1 MADATTPASTE
12 PVLGL
17 SIAHDSAEKHVSGR
31 ALYIDDMPEP
41 AGLLHL
47 AIGMSDRAHARIVA
61 MDLSAV
67 RAAPGVVAVLTA
79 ADIPAKNDVSPIAG
93 DDPLF
98 ADGEVLYHGQ
108 SLFAV
113 VAETREAARRAV
125 RLARVDYEDLP
136 ALLTIADARA
146 SDSVLEKARQ
156 FQMGDAKANIANA
169 VHRIEGRLSIGGQ
182 DHFYL
187 EGHVAMAVP
196 GEDGDIT
203 VYSSTQNPT
212 ETQLVIAH
220 LLGKP
225 AHAIACEVRRMGG
238 GFGGKETQS
247 SLIAS
252 AAALASH
259 LTGRPAKL
267 RLDRDDDMI
276 LTGKRH
282 DFETSYTIG
291 VDADGRL
298 EGAQIELASRCGYSA
313 DLSLAINDRAM
324 FHADNAYFLNSAH
337 IVSHRFRT
345 NTVSNTAFRGFGG
358 PQGMMVIERV
368 MDEIAIRLGKD
379 ALDIRK
385 ANLYALGRD
394 ETPYGQRVEQHVIAP
409 LIDQLE
415 AQSGYRARRES
426 IRAWNAANTHI
437 KRGLSLTPVKF
448 GISFTATHLNQAGAL
463 VHVYQDGSIQL
474 NHGGAE
480 MGQGLM
486 VKVAQVVAAEF
497 GLPLAAI
504 RIMPTSTAK
513 VPNTSATAASSGTDL
528 NGMAALEASKTIKK
542 RLVGFL
548 AETWNVDEAA
558 IIFSGGHVHAGGNS
572 IPFAEVARTAY
583 FARVSLSATGYYRTP
598 KIGWD
603 REAGRGRPFFYYAC
617 GAAVSEAA
625 IDTRTGE
632 SRILRA
638 DLLHDC
644 GKSLNPAIDLG
655 QIEGGYIQGMGW
667 LTTEELVFDDKGR
680 LRTHAPS
687 TYKIPTASDRPE
699 MHIHLWEGENNEE
712 SIYRSKAVG
721 EPPLM
726 LAISAFS
733 AIYDAIAAV
742 GDHRIPPQL
751 DAPTTPERILAAING
766 VRGGPA

>member
-1 MADATTPASTE
+1 MADASSATAAPIVGVA
-12 PVLGL
+12 L
-17 SIAHDSAEKHVSGR
+17 SHDSAEKHVSGR
-31 ALYIDDMPEP
+31 ALYIDDIPEP
-41 AGLLHL
+41 SGLLHL
-47 AIGMSDRAHARIVA
+47 AFGLSERAHARIVA

-67 RAAPGVVAVLTA
+67 RSAPGVVRVLTA
-79 ADIPAKNDVSPIAG
+79 EDIPARNDISPLGLG

-113 VAETREAARRAV
+113 AAETREAARHAA
-125 RLARVDYEDLP
+125 RLARVTYEDRP

-146 SDSVLEKARQ
+146 AASVIEPAKSFR
-156 FQMGDAKANIANA
+156 MGDVDAQLAAA
-169 VHRIEGRLSIGGQ
+169 AHRIGGSFAIGGQ

-187 EGHVAMAVP
+187 EGQVAMAIP
-196 GEDGDIT
+196 GEDGDLAL
-203 VYSSTQNPT
+203 YSSTQNPT
-212 ETQLVIAH
+212 EAQLVIAH

-225 AHAIACEVRRMGG
+225 AHAVVCEVRRMGG

-247 SLIAS
+247 TLIAA
-252 AAALASH
+252 AAALAAVK
-259 LTGRPAKL
+259 TGRPAKL

-282 DFETSYTIG
+282 DFEASYTLG

-298 EGAQIELASRCGYSA
+298 LGADIELASRCGYSA
-313 DLSLAINDRAM
+313 DLSMAINDRAM
-324 FHADNAYFLNSAH
+324 FHADNAYSLNSAR
-337 IVSHRFRT
+337 ILSHRFRT
-345 NTVSNTAFRGFGG
+345 HTVSNTAFRGFGG
-358 PQGMMVIERV
+358 PQGMLAIERA
-368 MDEIAIRLGKD
+368 MDDIAIRLGKD

-385 ANLYALGRD
+385 LNLYGPGRD

-409 LIDQLE
+409 LIDALE
-415 AQSGYRARRES
+415 VSSNYRARRDA
-426 IRAWNAANTHI
+426 IRAWNATNDHI
-437 KRGLSLTPVKF
+437 KRGLALTPVKF

-474 NHGGAE
+474 NHGGTE

-486 VKVAQVVAAEF
+486 IKVAQVVAAEF
-497 GLPLAAI
+497 ALPLDAI

-528 NGMAALEASKTIKK
+528 NGMAARIAAKKIKD
-542 RLVGFL
+542 RLIAFL
-548 AETWNVDEAA
+548 AQTWSVDEAEITFA
-558 IIFSGGHVHAGGNS
+558 NGHAHAAGKS
-572 IPFAEVARTAY
+572 LLFADLARQAY

-603 REAGRGRPFFYYAC
+603 RNAGKGRPFFYYAY

-625 IDTRTGE
+625 IDTLTGE

-638 DLLHDC
+638 DILHDC

-687 TYKIPTASDRPE
+687 TYKIPTASDRPD
-699 MHIHLWEGENNEE
+699 MRIDFWENENDEE

-733 AIYDAIAAV
+733 AIYDAIASV
-742 GDHRIPPQL
+742 GDHKTPPRL
-751 DAPTTPERILAAING
+751 DAPATPERILAAINS
-766 VRGGPA
+766 VRRA

>member
-1 MADATTPASTE
+1 MADATSSSTPVIGAS
-12 PVLGL
+12 L
-17 SIAHDSAEKHVSGR
+17 AHDSAEKHVSGR

-41 AGLLHL
+41 PGLLHL
-47 AIGMSDRAHARIVA
+47 AFGLSDRAHAGIVS

-67 RAAPGVVAVLTA
+67 RSAPGVVLVLTA
-79 ADIPAKNDVSPIAG
+79 EDIPARNDISPLGLG

-98 ADGEVLYHGQ
+98 AEGEVLYHGQ

-113 VAETREAARRAV
+113 AAETRDAARHAV
-125 RLARVDYEDLP
+125 RLAKVAYEDHP
-136 ALLTIADARA
+136 ALLDIAAARA
-146 SDSVLEKARQ
+146 AQSVIEPAKSFAL
-156 FQMGDAKANIANA
+156 GDVDAELANA
-169 VHRIEGRLSIGGQ
+169 PHRIDGHFAIGGQ

-187 EGHVAMAVP
+187 EGHIAMAVP
-196 GEDGDIT
+196 GEDGDLII
-203 VYSSTQNPT
+203 YSSTQNPT

-220 LLGKP
+220 LLSKP
-225 AHAIACEVRRMGG
+225 AHAVICEVRRMGG

-247 SLIAS
+247 TLIA
-252 AAALASH
+252 AAASLAAVK
-259 LTGRPAKL
+259 TGRPAKL

-282 DFETSYTIG
+282 DFEATYTLG
-291 VDADGRL
+291 ADADGRIL
-298 EGAQIELASRCGYSA
+298 GADIELASRCGYSA
-313 DLSLAINDRAM
+313 DLSMAINDRAM
-324 FHADNAYFLNSAH
+324 FHSDNAYFLNSAR
-337 IVSHRFRT
+337 ILSHRFRT
-345 NTVSNTAFRGFGG
+345 HTVSNTAFRGFGG
-358 PQGMMVIERV
+358 PQGMVAIERA
-368 MDEIAIRLGKD
+368 MDDLAIQLGKD
-379 ALDIRK
+379 PLDIRK
-385 ANLYALGRD
+385 LNLYAPGRD

-409 LIDQLE
+409 MIDRLE
-415 AQSGYRARRES
+415 ATSNYRARRDA
-426 IRAWNAANTHI
+426 IRAWNAANDHI

-474 NHGGAE
+474 NHGGTE

-486 VKVAQVVAAEF
+486 MKVAQVVAAEF
-497 GLPLAAI
+497 AVPLDAI

-528 NGMAALEASKTIKK
+528 NGMAARIAAKKIKDRLIAFAASK
-542 RLVGFL
+542 
-548 AETWNVDEAA
+548 WSVDEAEITFA
-558 IIFSGGHVHAGGNS
+558 SGHIHAPGQS
-572 IPFAEVARTAY
+572 IAFADLAKQAY
-583 FARVSLSATGYYRTP
+583 FARISLSATGYYRTP

-603 REAGRGRPFFYYAC
+603 RNAGRGRPFFYYAW

-625 IDTRTGE
+625 IDTLTGE

-638 DLLHDC
+638 DILHDC

-699 MHIHLWEGENNEE
+699 MRIDLWDNENAEE

-733 AIYDAIAAV
+733 AIYDAIASA
-742 GDHRIPPQL
+742 GDHKRAPRL
-751 DAPTTPERILAAING
+751 DAPATPERILAAVNS
-766 VRGGPA
+766 VRA

>member
-1 MADATTPASTE
+1 MADASSSSAPTIGAS
-12 PVLGL
+12 L
-17 SIAHDSAEKHVSGR
+17 AHDSAEKHVSGR

-41 AGLLHL
+41 PGTLHL
-47 AIGMSDRAHARIVA
+47 AFGLSDRAHARILS
-61 MDLSAV
+61 MDLAAV
-67 RAAPGVVAVLTA
+67 RAAPGVVLVLTA
-79 ADIPAKNDVSPIAG
+79 DDIPAKNDISPLGLG

-98 ADGEVLYHGQ
+98 AENEVLYHGQ

-113 VAETREAARRAV
+113 AAETRAAARRAV
-125 RLARVDYEDLP
+125 RLAKVTYEDRP
-136 ALLTIADARA
+136 ALLHIAAARA
-146 SDSVLEKARQ
+146 ANSVIEPAKS
-156 FQMGDAKANIANA
+156 FQMGDVDAELASAP
-169 VHRIEGRLSIGGQ
+169 HRITGHFAIGGQ

-187 EGHVAMAVP
+187 EGHIAMAVP
-196 GEDGDIT
+196 GEDGDLTI
-203 VYSSTQNPT
+203 YSSTQNPT
-212 ETQLVIAH
+212 ETQLVISH
-220 LLGKP
+220 LLNKP
-225 AHAIACEVRRMGG
+225 AHAVICEVRRMGG

-247 SLIAS
+247 TLIAA
-252 AAALASH
+252 AAALAA
-259 LTGRPAKL
+259 LKAGRPAKL

-282 DFETSYTIG
+282 DFEASYAIA
-291 VDADGRL
+291 VDADGRIR
-298 EGAQIELASRCGYSA
+298 GADIELASRCGYSA
-313 DLSLAINDRAM
+313 DLSMAINDRAM
-324 FHADNAYFLNSAH
+324 FHADNAYFLNSAR
-337 IVSHRFRT
+337 ILSHRFRT
-345 NTVSNTAFRGFGG
+345 HTVSNTAFRGFGG
-358 PQGMMVIERV
+358 PQGMVAIERA
-368 MDEIAIRLGKD
+368 MDEVAIRLGKD

-385 ANLYALGRD
+385 LNLYAPGRD
-394 ETPYGQRVEQHVIAP
+394 ETPYGQRVEQHLIAP

-415 AQSGYRARRES
+415 LTSNYRARRDA
-426 IRAWNAANTHI
+426 IRAWNATNDHI
-437 KRGLSLTPVKF
+437 KRGLALTPVKF

-474 NHGGAE
+474 NHGGTE

-486 VKVAQVVAAEF
+486 IKVAQVVAAEF
-497 GLPLAAI
+497 AVPLDAI
-504 RIMPTSTAK
+504 RIVPTSTAK

-528 NGMAALEASKTIKK
+528 NGMAARIAAKKIKD
-542 RLVGFL
+542 RLIAF
-548 AETWNVDEAA
+548 AAATWNVDEAEIA
-558 IIFSGGHVHAGGNS
+558 FANGHVLGSGQS
-572 IPFAEVARTAY
+572 IPFADLAKQAY
-583 FARVSLSATGYYRTP
+583 FARISLSATGYYRTP

-603 REAGRGRPFFYYAC
+603 RNAGRGRPFFYYAW

-625 IDTRTGE
+625 IDTLTGE

-638 DLLHDC
+638 DILHDC

-699 MHIHLWEGENNEE
+699 MHIDLWDNANDEE

-733 AIYDAIAAV
+733 AIYDAVASV
-742 GDHRIPPQL
+742 GDHKRAPKL
-751 DAPTTPERILAAING
+751 DAPATPERILAAVNS
-766 VRGGPA
+766 VRA